1 MTDMY
6 GWSRSQEQEWYT
18 LPAHDPLGVL
28 TSTQLVVEQGEQVW
42 INPEQIELLSEQ
54 WAQMGAQHTR
64 TTAWYPRYHFFDGSE
79 RTVNLILLLDA
90 LNFCFWGEK
99 DQPRWTVA
107 YQGDII
113 NGYMAEAAALTRA
126 IAEGL
131 PLWDATFLSDI
142 SEDTMATI
150 LRGTDASVPIPL
162 FEQRVHNAR
171 EVGRVLLTH
180 YDGQFSHAIEQA
192 QYDAVQLASLLARDF
207 PSFHDVTR
215 YRQYDIRFLKRAQ
228 ICVADLHNAF
238 GNTQWGKFSNFEYL
252 TCFADY
258 KLPQVLRH
266 YNVIEYTPAL
276 AEMVDTQEQLEA
288 GSEAEIE
295 IRAATVWACEL
306 LQRIL
311 LQRGITTTAA
321 DIDQLLWL
329 MGQEAEQMRPY
340 HRTRTIYY

>member
-1 MTDMY
+1 MTDTY

-18 LPAHDPLGVL
+18 APAHDPLGVL

-42 INPEQIELLSEQ
+42 INPEQIEALSEQ
-54 WAQMGAQHTR
+54 WAQMGALHTH
-64 TTAWYPRYHFFDGSE
+64 TSGWYERYHFFDGSE
-79 RTVNLILLLDA
+79 RTVNWILLLDA

-99 DQPRWTVA
+99 DQPRWTVE
-107 YQGDII
+107 YQGDIV

-126 IAEGL
+126 VAEGL
-131 PLWDATFLSDI
+131 PLWDAAFLSDI

-150 LRGTDASVPIPL
+150 LRGTSVPIPL

-171 EVGRVLLTH
+171 EVGRVLLTR
-180 YDGQFSHAIEQA
+180 YDGQFAHAIEHA
-192 QYDAVQLASLLARDF
+192 QYDAVQLASLLAREF

-215 YRQYDIRFLKRAQ
+215 YRQRDIQFLKRAQ

-238 GNTQWGKFSNFEYL
+238 GNTQWGALSNFKQL

-266 YNVIEYTPAL
+266 YNVIEYIPAL
-276 AEMVDTQEQLEA
+276 AELVDNQQLLKA

-306 LQRIL
+306 LQRAL
-311 LQRGITTTAA
+311 LQKGITTTAA